1 MKGKFKLEPKNSPDK
16 SLGGDFYAGGQSE
29 VAKEA
34 KSKSEGFKRGGKA
47 KHHAMHEEHEMHKK
61 HVGKAKKHV
70 GKIEGE
76 HSKHHAGRKPRMSGG
91 KVLSSAASG
100 TARTKSSHY

>member
-34 KSKSEGFKRGGKA
+34 KNKAEGFKHGGKT
-47 KHHAMHEEHEMHKK
+47 KHHAAKHKK
-61 HVGKAKKHV
+61 HVGKV
-70 GKIEGE
+70 DGE
-76 HSKHHAGRKPRMSGG
+76 HAMHHAGRKPRMSGG
-91 KVLSSAASG
+91 KVLSSASAG
-100 TARTKSSHY
+100 TMRAKSSHY